1 MRSTLILVVSTML
14 IATAARADA
23 IDGDWCHS
31 NGKRLSIR
39 GPDIVT
45 PGGKA
50 IRGDYTRHSFQYVV
64 PAGEAGTGDTVQIIL
79 RNEHLAHSRQGLDAA
94 VQEWRRCSATTS

>member
-1 MRSTLILVVSTML
+1 MRTTLVLVAAAML
-14 IATAARADA
+14 VATAAQADA
-23 IDGDWCHS
+23 IDGDWCRPD
-31 NGKRLSIR
+31 GKRLSIR

-79 RNEHLAHSRQGLDAA
+79 RNEHLAHARQGDDTA
-94 VQEWRRCSATTS
+94 VQEWRRCPATTS